1 MSIIDTVSDVSVLL
15 GQSPLSRHS
24 SSLMSFESCMTY
36 RPLSNEQIAS
46 GKSIINYFN
55 GGEANRW
62 AILMAQ
68 MQSGKTE
75 TFLFIAAEMIRLGL
89 VTNVVIFSG
98 NADTMLKAQ
107 IVNIATEQVA
117 AEKSFYIK
125 YRIYLKQN
133 MISDEEC
140 NRIIANMLKAGIV
153 RVQWGTELAKYQGP
167 NKNTLFIW
175 EESHYAQ
182 NKNQMPS
189 KMLKRVG
196 ISANG
201 DVEQLSSKGNYV
213 VSVSATGFS
222 EFSDNH
228 HLNQGKWLELLQP
241 GAGYNSV
248 DDMKNGDR
256 IVPYDSVVDGIRDA
270 ISKSTN
276 KPMYGLIRAT
286 KTMQHQIVPVLER
299 RGWKVVFHD
308 SLTESD
314 EGSRVW
320 NNMHNAPTRNTAIIL
335 KGMCR
340 MGQNVE
346 KAHLLFCFE
355 TAQNSKTDTVLQSF
369 VGRACGYSAG
379 SNKVLVYIPSKIYHS
394 GELEKYIELSNGS
407 MIIPSNARNILSNK
421 QNNKAAANGLY
432 PIIPIHIPSSEIS
445 IVAAMNAGIYTNYN
459 SDEVLEN
466 VKALIRNPE
475 TDFKPTN
482 TKITAKNKDRMEKLL
497 KEIKESIE
505 NRQPI
510 NPGSSYGVK
519 PDGTEVNIWKM
530 EDGSVY
536 IYCIVPDSEKRAEMA
551 ETSLIPKTTR
561 REVFCHKLEDGS
573 EEMMNGGFSL
583 NLTPETAYS
592 VVRMEAEL
600 SELIDLSLKT
610 MLVSNSRS
618 VNSVKDCEY
627 RGISLNAE
635 VLAGLQQDG
644 EIYSRLNEKHGI
656 NLKITKMG
664 GRQSKAH
671 KDAGLVRIAKISW

>member
-1 MSIIDTVSDVSVLL
+1 
-15 GQSPLSRHS
+15 
-24 SSLMSFESCMTY
+24 MTY

-46 GKSIINYFN
+46 GKSIIHYFN
-55 GGEANRW
+55 GEEVNRW

-75 TFLFIAAEMIRLGL
+75 TFLFIAAEMLRLRFVL
-89 VTNVVIFSG
+89 NVVIFSG
-98 NADTMLKAQ
+98 NADTMLKDQ
-107 IVNIATEQVA
+107 IVNIVTNQVNP
-117 AEKSFYIK
+117 EKSFYNK

-133 MISDEEC
+133 MIPDEEC
-140 NRIIANMLKAGIV
+140 DRIIGDMLKAGTV

-167 NKNTLFIW
+167 NKHTLFIW

-201 DVEQLSSKGNYV
+201 DVDQLASKGNYV

-248 DDMKNGDR
+248 NDMKNGDR
-256 IVPYDSVVDGIRDA
+256 IVRYDDVADGILDA
-270 ISKSTN
+270 LSKSTKN

-286 KTMQHQIVPVLER
+286 KTMETKILPILQR
-299 RGWKVVFHD
+299 RGWKVVSYD
-308 SLTESD
+308 SLPETGD
-314 EGSRVW
+314 EGEAVW
-320 NNMHNAPTRNTAIIL
+320 NNMHNAPTQNTAIIL
-335 KGMCR
+335 KGKCR

-369 VGRACGYSAG
+369 VGRACGYSTG

-394 GELEKYIELSNGS
+394 GELERYIELSNGS

-421 QNNKAAANGLY
+421 QNGRAVERGLY
-432 PIIPIHIPSSEIS
+432 PIIPIYIPSSEIS
-445 IVAAMNAGIYTNYN
+445 DINGDKDDLTADIIAAMNAGSYTNYN
-459 SDEVLEN
+459 SNEVLEN
-466 VKALIRNPE
+466 VKALIENPD
-475 TDFKPTN
+475 TVFKPTN
-482 TKITAKNKDRMEKLL
+482 TKLTDKNKDRMKKLL
-497 KEIKESIE
+497 NEITESIE
-505 NRQPI
+505 NREPI
-510 NPGSSYGVK
+510 NPGTSYGVK
-519 PDGTEVNIWKM
+519 IDGSEVNIWKKT
-530 EDGSVY
+530 DGVY

-551 ETSLIPKTTR
+551 ETTLIPKTTR

-592 VVRMEAEL
+592 VLRMEAEL
-600 SELIDLSLKT
+600 SELIELSFKT

-618 VNSVKDCEY
+618 VNSVKDCEF

-635 VLAGLQQDG
+635 VLAGLQPNG
-644 EIYSRLNEKHGI
+644 EIYARLNEKHGI

>member
-1 MSIIDTVSDVSVLL
+1 
-15 GQSPLSRHS
+15 
-24 SSLMSFESCMTY
+24 MTY

-46 GKSIINYFN
+46 GKSIIHYFN
-55 GGEANRW
+55 GEEVNRW

-75 TFLFIAAEMIRLGL
+75 TFLFIAAEMLRLRFVL
-89 VTNVVIFSG
+89 NVVIFSG
-98 NADTMLKAQ
+98 NADTMLKDQ
-107 IVNIATEQVA
+107 IVNIVTNQVNP
-117 AEKSFYIK
+117 EKSFYNK

-133 MISDEEC
+133 MIPDEEC
-140 NRIIANMLKAGIV
+140 DRIIGDMLKAGTV

-167 NKNTLFIW
+167 NKHTLFIW

-201 DVEQLSSKGNYV
+201 DVDQLASKGNYV

-248 DDMKNGDR
+248 NDMKNGDR
-256 IVPYDSVVDGIRDA
+256 IVPYDDVADGILDA
-270 ISKSTN
+270 LSKSTKN

-286 KTMQHQIVPVLER
+286 KTMETKILPILQR
-299 RGWKVVFHD
+299 RGWKVVSYD
-308 SLTESD
+308 SLPETGD
-314 EGSRVW
+314 EGEAVW
-320 NNMHNAPTRNTAIIL
+320 NNMHNAPTQNTAIIL
-335 KGMCR
+335 KGKCR

-369 VGRACGYSAG
+369 VGRACGYSTG

-394 GELEKYIELSNGS
+394 GELERYIELSNGS

-421 QNNKAAANGLY
+421 QNGRAVERGLY
-432 PIIPIHIPSSEIS
+432 PIIPIYIPSSEIS
-445 IVAAMNAGIYTNYN
+445 DINGDKDDLTADIIAAMNAGSYTNYN
-459 SDEVLEN
+459 SNEVLEN
-466 VKALIRNPE
+466 VKALIENPD
-475 TDFKPTN
+475 TVFKPTN
-482 TKITAKNKDRMEKLL
+482 TKITAKNKERMEKLL
-497 KEIKESIE
+497 NEITESIE
-505 NRQPI
+505 NREPI
-510 NPGSSYGVK
+510 NPGTSYGVK
-519 PDGTEVNIWKM
+519 IDGSEVNIWKKT
-530 EDGSVY
+530 DGVY

-551 ETSLIPKTTR
+551 ETTLIPKTTR

-592 VVRMEAEL
+592 VLRMEAEL
-600 SELIDLSLKT
+600 SELIDLSFKT

-618 VNSVKDCEY
+618 VNSVKDCEF

-635 VLAGLQQDG
+635 VLAGLQPNG
-644 EIYSRLNEKHGI
+644 EIYARLNEKHGI

>member
-1 MSIIDTVSDVSVLL
+1 MSIIDTVNDVS
-15 GQSPLSRHS
+15 RS

-55 GGEANRW
+55 GEEVNRW

-68 MQSGKTE
+68 MQSGKTD

-107 IVNIATEQVA
+107 IVNIVTNQVND
-117 AEKSFYIK
+117 EKSFYIK

-133 MISDEEC
+133 MIPDGEC
-140 NRIIANMLKAGIV
+140 DRIISHMLKAGIV

-182 NKNQMPS
+182 NKNQMPA
-189 KMLKRVG
+189 KMMKRVG

-256 IVPYDSVVDGIRDA
+256 IVPYDNVVDGIRDA
-270 ISKSTN
+270 ISRTKKN

-286 KTMQHQIVPVLER
+286 KTMERQIVPVLER

-314 EGSRVW
+314 EGATVW
-320 NNMHNAPTRNTAIIL
+320 NNMHNAPTQNTAIIL

-394 GELEKYIELSNGS
+394 GELERYIELSNGS

-421 QNNKAAANGLY
+421 QKNNSIAEQGYY
-432 PIIPIHIPSSEIS
+432 PIIPIKILSSEIS
-445 IVAAMNAGIYTNYN
+445 IVAAMNAGNYTNYN

-466 VKALIRNPE
+466 VKTLIQTE
-475 TDFKPTN
+475 KTEFKPINVN
-482 TKITAKNKDRMEKLL
+482 TVTATICGLKQKIID
-497 KEIKESIE
+497 SFE
-505 NRQPI
+505 NRQPF
-510 NPGSSYGVK
+510 NPGSTYGVNI
-519 PDGTEVNIWKM
+519 DEVKICKM
-530 EDGSVY
+530 EDGCVY
-536 IYCIVPDSEKRAEMA
+536 IYCVVQDSEKRAELA
-551 ETSLIPKTTR
+551 DASLIPKTTR

-600 SELIDLSLKT
+600 SELIELSLKT

-627 RGISLNAE
+627 LGISLNAE
-635 VLAGLQQDG
+635 VLAGLQTDG
-644 EIYSRLNEKHGI
+644 EIYSKLKEKHGI
-656 NLKITKMG
+656 NLKITKMA